1 MLKIYIHNKLNNS
14 AYLSIPLLYLQK
26 FTVNLGLAYSNNYLT
41 CRLSD
46 SLHSLLSASSTVLYR
61 LTSMLQAGLPL
72 LWFLPGFW
80 GGRFSSYSTVDFQA
94 LSRVLIL
101 HFWFTKPSPKWRLGN
116 LSVRSEG
123 KKTID
128 HKGGSVRGTW
138 IHLLKLIYLRLRKS
152 EFFDQ
157 KELKQ
162 PHR

>member
-72 LWFLPGFW
+72 LWFLSGFW
-80 GGRFSSYSTVDFQA
+80 GGKVFFLQYSRLPGTKQSINLAFLV
-94 LSRVLIL
+94 
-101 HFWFTKPSPKWRLGN
+101 HKTFT
-116 LSVRSEG
+116 
-123 KKTID
+123 
-128 HKGGSVRGTW
+128 
-138 IHLLKLIYLRLRKS
+138 
-152 EFFDQ
+152 
-157 KELKQ
+157 
-162 PHR
+162 